1 MDNKDRRILELLQ
14 QDAMLTA
21 GELAEAV
28 GLTTTPCWR
37 RIQKLEEQGY
47 IKARVALLDRQK
59 MNVGITVFVSVRT
72 SRHSD
77 DWLARFMAAVRAM
90 PEIVEAHRLSGDT
103 DYLLRIVVPSIA
115 EYDRVYQQLIR
126 ELEFLDVSSS
136 FSMEEI
142 KSTTAVPV
150 THA

>member
-1 MDNKDRRILELLQ
+1 MDKKDKRILELLQ

-21 GELAEAV
+21 AELAEAV

-47 IKARVALLDRQK
+47 IKERVAILDKQK
-59 MNVGITVFVSVRT
+59 MNVGTTVFVGVRT

-77 DWLARFMAAVRAM
+77 EWLQRFNNAVHAM

-103 DYLLRIVVPSIA
+103 DYMLRIVVPDIK
-115 EYDRVYQQLIR
+115 EYDRVYQKLIR

-136 FSMEEI
+136 FSMEEL
-142 KSTTAVPV
+142 KSTTAIPV
-150 THA
+150 KHV

>member
-1 MDNKDRRILELLQ
+1 MDNKDRKILSLLQ
-14 QDAMLTA
+14 QNAMLTA
-21 GELAEAV
+21 AEIADVV

-47 IKARVALLDRQK
+47 IKRRVALLDRQK
-59 MNVGITVFVSVRT
+59 MNVGTTVFVAIRT

-77 DWLARFMAAVRAM
+77 DWLKRFADAVRGM

-103 DYLLRIVVPSIA
+103 DYMLRIVVPDIQ
-115 EYDRVYQQLIR
+115 EYDRVYQKLIR

-136 FSMEEI
+136 FSMEEL

-150 THA
+150 EHA